1 MPAERKDIS
10 GEGVRKLASYGCT
23 SEQIANYF
31 GCSKSTIDHKFAQ
44 DLRLGKAT
52 LQKNILMWQIR
63 RGKVGSDNMLI
74 HLGKVHCG
82 QDAKNTAP
90 ESTDQPPATDDDGN
104 TLEP

>member
-1 MPAERKDIS
+1 M
-10 GEGVRKLASYGCT
+10 RKLASYGCT
-23 SEQIANYF
+23 REQIANYF
-31 GCSKSTIDHKFAQ
+31 GCSVSTIDHKFAA

-82 QDAKNTAP
+82 QSIKDASP
-90 ESTDQPPATDDDGN
+90 EGTEQPPATDADGN
-104 TLEP
+104 SIEP